1 MENTRLSVFEKS
13 DLEKFKNGGYIFD
26 MDGETLIADED
37 FLQELDRLVEAFA
50 KNKKFIMSIE
60 DAKKLARETFLSR
73 RELYIYENIFQTED
87 DLKYSVGHIIDSGIT
102 DYALSWEE
110 LVDEFDYEE
119 DEHVVKGIELGSYA
133 DVMRFLDGKPLQS
146 RTFLD
151 FLLYYI

>member
-1 MENTRLSVFEKS
+1 MENTRLSVFAKS

-26 MDGETLIADED
+26 MNGETLIADED
-37 FLQELDRLVEAFA
+37 FLPELDRLVEAFA

-60 DAKKLARETFLSR
+60 DAKKLAREIFLGR

-119 DEHVVKGIELGSYA
+119 DIHVIKGIELGSYA
-133 DVMRFLDGKPLQS
+133 SVMRFLDGKPLQS

>member
-26 MDGETLIADED
+26 MDSETLIADED
-37 FLQELDRLVEAFA
+37 FLPELDRLVEAFA

-60 DAKKLARETFLSR
+60 DAKKLAREIFLGR
-73 RELYIYENIFQTED
+73 RELYIYGNIFQTED

-119 DEHVVKGIELGSYA
+119 DAHVIKGVALGSYA

-151 FLLYYI
+151 FLLYYR

>member
-1 MENTRLSVFEKS
+1 MENTRLSVFTKS

-37 FLQELDRLVEAFA
+37 FLPELDRLVEAFA

-60 DAKKLARETFLSR
+60 DAKKLAREIFLGR

-87 DLKYSVGHIIDSGIT
+87 GLKYSVGHIIDSGIT

-119 DEHVVKGIELGSYA
+119 DEHVIKGIELGSYA

>member
-60 DAKKLARETFLSR
+60 DVKKLAREAFLGR

-87 DLKYSVGHIIDSGIT
+87 DLKYSVRHIIDSGIT

-119 DEHVVKGIELGSYA
+119 DEHVVKGVELGSYA